1 MGLVDV
7 ASVEYLCKEFCKFA
21 ALRAE
26 LCLELKQSEVAAA
39 ALTLALNVLTSV
51 HLCQL
56 LNFEPLRPKT
66 KGVLS
71 VWSEDIV
78 GYCHLDMVTLATN
91 YRKMLT
97 LLDTHILNGQ
107 LSQDKSIWL

>member
-1 MGLVDV
+1 MGLADV

-39 ALTLALNVLTSV
+39 VLTLALNVLTSV
-51 HLCQL
+51 HLCKV
-56 LNFEPLRPKT
+56 LNFEPIRLKT
-66 KGVLS
+66 EGVLGF
-71 VWSEDIV
+71 WSEDIV
-78 GYCHLDMVTLATN
+78 ECCHLDMAALAIN
-91 YRKMLT
+91 YPKMLT
-97 LLDTHILNGQ
+97 LLDTHILHGK